1 MGCWRNVPAEESQ
14 CSNTMNQCARL
25 IPSLPRKKKKKIQ
38 SVSCSGLDWIKQR
51 LLQGLIK
58 FGGLFNKACLKICFL
73 KLCPNT
79 PCELPVPPFCPAL
92 SPMQL
97 CNVAVKNCLCAV
109 PTDINLDVR
118 GPGQCC
124 SSCPCSCLWTN
135 PSENSL
141 FYGGLILRIFL
152 LLACLFVVVVNFCLF
167 FFLPSNQNQSV
178 SSPLWFR
185 ISWEL
190 VIVMCWS

>member
-1 MGCWRNVPAEESQ
+1 MCQTDSFASQ
-14 CSNTMNQCARL
+14 E
-25 IPSLPRKKKKKIQ
+25 KKKIQ

-58 FGGLFNKACLKICFL
+58 FGGLFNKAYLKICFL

-97 CNVAVKNCLCAV
+97 CNVAVKNCLRAV

-124 SSCPCSCLWTN
+124 SSRPCSCLWTN
-135 PSENSL
+135 PSENCL
-141 FYGGLILRIFL
+141 FYGGLILRIFCCCCCWLAFL
-152 LLACLFVVVVNFCLF
+152 LLLFFLFLF